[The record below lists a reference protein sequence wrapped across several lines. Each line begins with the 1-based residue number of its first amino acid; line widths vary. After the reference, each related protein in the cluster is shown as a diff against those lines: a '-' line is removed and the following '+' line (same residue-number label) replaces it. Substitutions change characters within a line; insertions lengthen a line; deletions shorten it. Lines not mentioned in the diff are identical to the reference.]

1 LPERVDRE
9 EVIQAI
15 ELDIRQVIALAIL
28 FNYEVAEKAGMNAR
42 DGQVLGLVQ
51 MHGPLTA
58 GQIAT
63 MASLPSGTVTGVVD
77 RLETMGLVRRG
88 RDASDRRKV
97 IVSAEQERMARDL
110 MPQYAE
116 QSARLREVLAAYDG
130 TELSLIRDFLDRMIA
145 AQPGQDAAHT

>member
-1 LPERVDRE
+1 MLG
-9 EVIQAI
+9 I

-63 MASLPSGTVTGVVD
+63 MASLPSATVTGVLD
-77 RLETMGLVRRG
+77 RLETIGLVVRG
-88 RDASDRRKV
+88 RDPADRRKV
-97 IVSAEQERMARDL
+97 IVTADNERMAREL

-116 QSARLREVLAAYDG
+116 QSARLREVLDNYSDKDLG
-130 TELSLIRDFLDRMIA
+130 LIKGFLDRMIA
-145 AQPGQDAAHT
+145 AQPGQEYSG

>member
-1 LPERVDRE
+1 MPNPRE
-9 EVIQAI
+9 DLLLGI
-15 ELDIRQVIALAIL
+15 ELDVRQVIALAIL

-63 MASLPSGTVTGVVD
+63 MAGLPSATVTGVLD
-77 RLETMGLVRRG
+77 RLEGMGLAVRG
-88 RDASDRRKV
+88 RDAADRRKV
-97 IVSAEQERMARDL
+97 IVTVDNERMAREL

-116 QSARLREVLAAYDG
+116 QSARLREVLAGYSDA
-130 TELSLIRDFLDRMIA
+130 ELELIKGFLDRIIA
-145 AQPGQDAAHT
+145 AQPGQGYSG

>member
-1 LPERVDRE
+1 MPNPRE
-9 EVIQAI
+9 DLLLGI
-15 ELDIRQVIALAIL
+15 ELDVRQVIALAIL

-63 MASLPSGTVTGVVD
+63 MAGLPSATVTGVLD
-77 RLETMGLVRRG
+77 RLEGMGLVVRG
-88 RDASDRRKV
+88 RDAADRRKV
-97 IVSAEQERMARDL
+97 IVTVDNERMAREL

-116 QSARLREVLAAYDG
+116 QSARLREVLAGYSDA
-130 TELSLIRDFLDRMIA
+130 ELELIKGFLDRIIA
-145 AQPGQDAAHT
+145 AQPGQGYSG